1 MAVRDSYYPVSITF
15 LVIDG
20 IAVGLRFWA
29 RGIKKAVGYDDIT
42 MAVSLVS
49 TLEG

>member
-1 MAVRDSYYPVSITF
+1 M
-15 LVIDG
+15 IDG

-29 RGIKKAVGYDDIT
+29 RGSKKAVGDNDVA

-49 TLEG
+49 GPPDSMMLKL